1 MASKYGRTARSSAFQ
16 WFAHRIT
23 GTFLIF
29 LLITHF
35 WVQHYNRTTAS
46 ISHSV
51 VTAEEAERGEMPEY
65 RQDAPVAVVQAAPLQ
80 PTPPVADTAGP
91 TPYEVLMLRLGDPVY
106 AVLWKGFNLLFLMF
120 ALHHGFYGLNNVLTD
135 YIRGVDYDE
144 TLEADLEGQRTRLG
158 LDGIAMLEQRTGG
171 RSFIVDSL
179 QLSSDTFLRNV
190 VDSHRSISFQL
201 IPAEDEQEVW
211 QWVVMLAILVFVGA
225 MLFY

>member
-35 WVQHYNRTTAS
+35 WVQHYDRTTAS

-51 VTAEEAERGEMPEY
+51 VTAEEAEAGVLPRYSEEAAEAVRAFEARETAPTPEAP
-65 RQDAPVAVVQAAPLQ
+65 RVVPAQIGDPEVDAPG
-80 PTPPVADTAGP
+80 PTHPPGEVAGP

-106 AVLWKGFNLLFLMF
+106 AVLWKGFNLLFLAF

-135 YIRGVDYDE
+135 YIRNDM
-144 TLEADLEGQRTRLG
+144 AR
-158 LDGIAMLEQRTGG
+158 
-171 RSFIVDSL
+171 
-179 QLSSDTFLRNV
+179 
-190 VDSHRSISFQL
+190 
-201 IPAEDEQEVW
+201 
-211 QWVVMLAILVFVGA
+211 VGA
-225 MLFY
+225 TALSWTLALVLFVIGAYSVIVAGL

>member
-35 WVQHYNRTTAS
+35 WVQHYDRTTAS

-51 VTAEEAERGEMPEY
+51 VTAEEAEAGVLPRYSEEAAEAVRAFEARDAVPAP
-65 RQDAPVAVVQAAPLQ
+65 DAPRVVPAQIGDPEVDAPG
-80 PTPPVADTAGP
+80 PTHPPGEVAGP

-106 AVLWKGFNLLFLMF
+106 AVLWKGFNLLFLAF

-135 YIRGVDYDE
+135 YIRNDM
-144 TLEADLEGQRTRLG
+144 AR
-158 LDGIAMLEQRTGG
+158 
-171 RSFIVDSL
+171 
-179 QLSSDTFLRNV
+179 
-190 VDSHRSISFQL
+190 
-201 IPAEDEQEVW
+201 
-211 QWVVMLAILVFVGA
+211 VGA
-225 MLFY
+225 TALSWTLALVLFVVGAYSVIVAGL